1 MEPTD
6 TSCRKRSVQI
16 GRICGVLSLAA
27 SAVFLVYAF
36 CGSPIMSFVS
46 SLLDGV
52 ALFLLGIALLFQP
65 SRRAIAGVLILSFV
79 ALSYSN
85 EVYLLCTGRGRW
97 FGFIL
102 LTVWLLMSLLV
113 LFGVIKSDE
122 AR

>member
-1 MEPTD
+1 
-6 TSCRKRSVQI
+6 
-16 GRICGVLSLAA
+16 
-27 SAVFLVYAF
+27 VFLVYAF